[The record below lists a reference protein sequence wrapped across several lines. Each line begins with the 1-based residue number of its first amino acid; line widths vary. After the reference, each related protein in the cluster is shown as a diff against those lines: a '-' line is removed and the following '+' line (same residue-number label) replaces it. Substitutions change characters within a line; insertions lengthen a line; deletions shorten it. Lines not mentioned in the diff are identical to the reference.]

1 MGGCC
6 LTAIGGGASI
16 AGLKGPAHDEV
27 QTAAGCLRWPRRSLF
42 HWHGWPQW
50 REAWVYRGLYGCR
63 IYRIPENLGL
73 ATTSCLHNIA
83 ATGPTFVMVP
93 QNSGIRG
100 LLPSCDARP
109 PGGVPVP
116 AGGFAGPEQAAP
128 QSLHLSDLPP
138 YNWFSTISDHPQ
150 APAHWRSPPHSCFL
164 FCPIIA
170 AMQHN
175 PSSACF
181 QAGEIPVNPWENKKQ
196 QCPVEEW
203 DEEVGLP
210 FRWRQGGGEC
220 R

>member
-1 MGGCC
+1 MGGRC

-116 AGGFAGPEQAAP
+116 AGGFAGPSRRPRKACISPTFPHIIGSAQYRIIPRRLRTGGHRRTLASIFV
-128 QSLHLSDLPP
+128 QLLLQCSIILHPLVSK
-138 YNWFSTISDHPQ
+138 Q
-150 APAHWRSPPHSCFL
+150 GKFL
-164 FCPIIA
+164 
-170 AMQHN
+170 
-175 PSSACF
+175 
-181 QAGEIPVNPWENKKQ
+181 
-196 QCPVEEW
+196 
-203 DEEVGLP
+203 
-210 FRWRQGGGEC
+210 
-220 R
+220 